1 MNRRIFVL
9 YFLALIV
16 GLSLSACMRTT
27 GSRSYEIG
35 DLLLEEDFSRPF
47 AWEAYS
53 DPSRQI
59 DLRVVDGVYRIEA
72 HDEVFMWGLNAQIHT
87 DVVIE
92 VEAEQLSTYSDNAYG
107 VMCRADPAA
116 DGDGYYFFI
125 SGDGYYTIRRGAGG
139 EVTPLIPWTPSAAI
153 HQGQARN
160 RIRAV
165 CIQDYLAL
173 YVNDQFVDETHD
185 HLYGSGVAGLTAG
198 VSAGGDVVATFDNLL
213 IFAAQ
218 FAAVGGR

>member
-1 MNRRIFVL
+1 MNRRLFVL
-9 YFLALIV
+9 FFLALAA
-16 GLSLSACMRTT
+16 GLALTACMRAN
-27 GSRSYEIG
+27 GSRSFEIG
-35 DLLLEEDFSRPF
+35 DLLLDEDFTSSS
-47 AWEAYS
+47 AWETYS

-59 DLRVVDGVYRIEA
+59 DLRVVDGEYRIEA
-72 HDEVFMWGLNAQIHT
+72 HDEVFMWGLNAQIQT
-87 DVVIE
+87 DVVME

-107 VMCRADPAA
+107 VMCRADPSA

-139 EVTPLIPWTPSAAI
+139 EVTPLIQWTPSAAI
-153 HQGQARN
+153 RQGQQRN

-165 CIQDYLAL
+165 CIEDYLAL

-185 HLYGSGVAGLTAG
+185 RLYHSGVAGLAAG

-213 IFAAQ
+213 IYAAH
-218 FAAVGGR
+218 FTATGS